1 MWEIEFFIKL
11 NLLSFENLTKNI
23 FHEMFEQRYV
33 RQSKMVHL
41 YIKRERER
49 KRILAFRTFFICIYK
64 LLCLSIYLVC

>member
-41 YIKRERER
+41 YIKRERE
-49 KRILAFRTFFICIYK
+49 KTHSCISYVF
-64 LLCLSIYLVC
+64 YLYL